1 MTTNK
6 VKIMNKLSLAI
17 ILIFLFLVFLIFGYV
32 GIVQQSTPAYSLA
45 GSALVF
51 LVALWAV
58 GILDYKIGGATI
70 SLEKEVKALA
80 QDNKE
85 LRIITTTL
93 VKTIFAV
100 MDASYRV
107 GGPTKEHENLTAK
120 YIDSISKYLDADI
133 IKQWNKDYDSM
144 HGTP

>member
-1 MTTNK
+1 
-6 VKIMNKLSLAI
+6 MNKLPLTI
-17 ILIFLFLVFLIFGYV
+17 ILIFLFLVFILFGYV
-32 GIVQQSTPAYSLA
+32 GITTNSTPAYTIA
-45 GSALVF
+45 CSALAF

-70 SLEKEVKALA
+70 SLQKEVKALA

-85 LRIITTTL
+85 LRLITTTL

-107 GGPTKEHENLTAK
+107 GGPTKEHENLTSK
-120 YIDSISKYLDADI
+120 YIDSISKYLDVDI
-133 IKQWNKDYDSM
+133 IEQWNKDYDDI
-144 HGTP
+144 HENP